1 MQQRPFIINLH
12 GIGEAVRPYELGEK
26 PYWIGRDE
34 LKRALDFVQSR
45 RDSADIGLTVDD
57 GNSSDFEIVAPELR
71 KRGVNA
77 TFFVLAERLDQ
88 NGYLRRSQVRE
99 LAGEGFEVGSHGL
112 NHVAWTGVD
121 DRTLEREVRDSKAII
136 EGIIGRPVTSA
147 STPFGLYDRRVLRCL
162 RRSGYRD
169 VFSSDGTPRLT
180 SAWPTPRQS
189 LRSGFDIEA
198 LTNRA
203 ARQSFSSLVGKE
215 VKIRVKCLLPR
226 ARAKYLTKRR
236 IFASVVQD

>member
-1 MQQRPFIINLH
+1 M
-12 GIGEAVRPYELGEK
+12 RPYEPGEK
-26 PYWIGRDE
+26 PYWVGRDE
-34 LKRALDFVQSR
+34 LERALDLVQSSR
-45 RDSADIGLTVDD
+45 GAADIGLTVDD

-71 KRGVNA
+71 KRDIKA
-77 TFFVLAERLDQ
+77 AFFVLAERLDQ

-112 NHVAWTGVD
+112 NHVDWTRVD
-121 DRTLEREVRDSKAII
+121 DGTLEREVRDSKAII
-136 EGIIGRPVTSA
+136 EDIIGRPVTSA

-198 LTNRA
+198 LASRA
-203 ARQSFSSLVGKE
+203 ARQSFWSLVGRE
-215 VKIRVKCLLPR
+215 VKIRAKCLLPGTR
-226 ARAKYLTKRR
+226 TKYLTKRR
-236 IFASVVQD
+236 IFASSAKDVAR